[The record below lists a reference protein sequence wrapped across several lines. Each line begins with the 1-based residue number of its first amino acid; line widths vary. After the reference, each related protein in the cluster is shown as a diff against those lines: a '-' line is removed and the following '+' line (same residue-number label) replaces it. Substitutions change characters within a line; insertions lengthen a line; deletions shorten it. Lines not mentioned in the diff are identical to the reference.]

1 MNVWTGIISLGLALV
16 LILAGLPNRDGVH
29 RRFLRFHAAMVLYP
43 PIVLVLAAFGIAT
56 IISSLLTK

>member
-29 RRFLRFHAAMVLYP
+29 WRFLRFHAAMVLYP
-43 PIVLVLAAFGIAT
+43 PLVLALLAFGVAAIV
-56 IISSLLTK
+56 SGLLTK